1 MQRKEDKMK
10 NKQIICAIVCGLL
23 LISAAGIV
31 ETMPLISL
39 ICIIGM
45 MICVKLGKLGEIK
58 DAPAC
63 RTKQTRQKKKS
74 DNVKSLHY
82 VLYHKE
88 GDLSI

>member
-1 MQRKEDKMK
+1 MK
-10 NKQIICAIVCGLL
+10 NKQIVCAIICGLL
-23 LISAAGIV
+23 LISAEGAV

-45 MICVKLGKLGEIK
+45 MICVKLGELGEIK

-63 RTKQTRQKKKS
+63 RVKQTRRKKS
-74 DNVKSLHY
+74 DSVKPLHY